1 MLYGLLCNPS
11 SVHKTIIAEHTLFSA
26 VLMQRDK
33 IMIHQQL
40 SWPGTP
46 GGTTCGGKSTHFL
59 EPFTTAFQA
68 EVAFGSLWNEEPDLA
83 GPMISHL

>member
-11 SVHKTIIAEHTLFSA
+11 GVHNSITAEHA
-26 VLMQRDK
+26 VLPATLGQPDK
-33 IMIHQQL
+33 MVIGQQL
-40 SWPGTP
+40 DCPGTP

-68 EVAFGSLWNEEPDLA
+68 EVALGSLWKEEPDLA